1 MKLLQMI
8 DSLRIGGAEMIAANL
23 AEGFMKEGMEC
34 LLCGVDD
41 KGSLLPLLREKGVPC
56 TNFSTPFGFSPVL
69 MARIGALFL
78 REKADVAITHH
89 FRQLLHTMPGAFLT
103 RTRIIHVE
111 HDYHFY
117 VKQPQFL
124 PKLGFLL
131 RFAEAFVVVSDE
143 IRDWFQERLPDVA
156 DKCISIANGVDTVR
170 FSRDDKIRA
179 SLRRSYSIG
188 EHDVVIGSCARVE
201 PIKNLRFLLDCFA
214 GFLKTVP
221 DAWLVIVG
229 DGSEL
234 QALEKRSADLWI
246 AGRVI
251 FTGVQYH
258 VEEYLSMF
266 DIYAITSHNEGLPLS
281 VLEAM
286 SSGLPVVAVDV
297 GSLDRVISPET
308 GILVSKHSVADFIE
322 AFKRLSDDRLLT
334 SGIAA
339 NARRL
344 ILDNYSQKQMV
355 SQYVRLIC
363 SGQQPAEG
371 YRVAIIND

>member
-23 AEGFMKEGMEC
+23 AEGFMNSGMAC
-34 LLCGVDD
+34 LLCGLGDN
-41 KGSLLPLLREKGVPC
+41 GSLAPLLDEKKVPC
-56 TNFSTPFGFSPVL
+56 THLSTPLGFSPRL
-69 MARIGALFL
+69 MAGIGALFL

-89 FRQLLHTMPGAFLT
+89 FRQLIHTIPGAVLT
-103 RTRIIHVE
+103 RTRVIHVE

-117 VKQPQFL
+117 VKQPHLL

-143 IRDWFQERLPDVA
+143 IRDWFRSRLPDVA
-156 DKCISIANGVDTVR
+156 GKCISIANGVDTAR
-170 FSRDDKIRA
+170 FRRDDTIRA
-179 SLRRSYSIG
+179 TLRRIHSIG
-188 EHDVVIGSCARVE
+188 EHDVVIGSCARLE
-201 PIKNLRFLLDCFA
+201 PIKNLGFLLDCFA
-214 GFLKTVP
+214 GYLKTVP

-229 DGSEL
+229 DGSER
-234 QALEKRSADLWI
+234 QALEKRSADLGI
-246 AGRVI
+246 ADRVI
-251 FTGVQYH
+251 FTGVRYH

-297 GSLDRVISPET
+297 GSLARVICPET
-308 GILVSKHSVADFIE
+308 GILVSKHEEDEFIE
-322 AFKRLSDDRLLT
+322 AFKRLSDDRLST
-334 SGIAA
+334 RGIVWSG
-339 NARRL
+339 RRL
-344 ILDNYSQKQMV
+344 ILKNYSRDQMI

-363 SGQQPAEG
+363 PVQQPGQQNVQA
-371 YRVAIIND
+371 AIK